1 MHWVYLAVAV
11 IANIA
16 TNLLLKKTMRSLDAP
31 LGVEL
36 GRQALLSPWLWG
48 AFAAGGLLL
57 LSYILA
63 IRTMDLSLSYA
74 IVTSA
79 ALLGITFFAW
89 MVFGEPLTSTKIFG
103 VILIIAGI
111 ILVTR

>member
-1 MHWVYLAVAV
+1 MHWFYLLVAV

-16 TNLLLKKTMRSLDAP
+16 TNLLLKKTMRSIEAP

-36 GRQALLSPWLWG
+36 ARQAVLSPWLWG
-48 AFAAGGLLL
+48 AFVAGGLLL

-89 MVFGEPLTSTKIFG
+89 LVFHEPLTVTKIFG
-103 VILIIAGI
+103 VLLIIGGI